1 MLKMKKKVEVVEVNL
16 VQGNAVTQFD
26 LRIETTMKKR
36 RLRPW
41 VKKAIVGI
49 VIAVVMFVF
58 AWFAIDNVI
67 VFEDEVEW
75 VEQMALDG
83 DGYDRLV
90 RRANGDAVL
99 DLKDMVTMAEYE
111 NDYAS
116 LQAGNMYM
124 VPVLKEEK

>member
-1 MLKMKKKVEVVEVNL
+1 MKKKVEVVEVNL